1 MNFLESVKS
10 GFRRYATFSGRS
22 TRSEFWWWWLFQV
35 LAQMIL
41 GVVDADLANIVYVGL
56 FVPTLAVSVRR
67 VHDTNRTGWWVA
79 WPWISLGILIVSG
92 LALLVDLGI
101 DLATSVA
108 WDSNNS
114 LDGASGFVL
123 LIIGLAAL
131 SLVVAFIVNL
141 IFFLQKSDP
150 NLNRFGP
157 PPPPKV

>member
-1 MNFLESVKS
+1 
-10 GFRRYATFSGRS
+10 
-22 TRSEFWWWWLFQV
+22 
-35 LAQMIL
+35 
-41 GVVDADLANIVYVGL
+41 LANVVYVGL

-131 SLVVAFIVNL
+131 SLLVAFIVNL

-157 PPPPKV
+157 PPPPRV